1 MARARDLLEETLEA
15 WTYTRSGV
23 IDELENMSEDQFQF
37 KPTPV
42 SRTVA
47 QLAQHIIE
55 SALMATGELTRP
67 DGSFRRKSYAEF
79 MEEYAGGRADTENKG
94 ELLALLRATHEEAL
108 AAFRKTGQA
117 GLLRDIVQF
126 NGEPATRLTWLN
138 HAIGH
143 EEYHRGQ
150 LALYARLLGR
160 VPALTQLI
168 NGPDPTDG

>member
-1 MARARDLLEETLEA
+1 MTRARDLLEETLEA
-15 WTYTRSGV
+15 WGYTRSGV
-23 IDELENMSEDQFQF
+23 IDELENIPAEEFHFQPSS
-37 KPTPV
+37 K

-55 SALMATGELTRP
+55 SALMATGELNRP
-67 DGSFRRKSYAEF
+67 DGSFQRRSYPEF
-79 MEEYAGGRADTENKG
+79 IDEYAGTRAHTTDKIA
-94 ELLALLRATHEEAL
+94 LIHLLRETHDEAVN
-108 AAFRKTGQA
+108 AFRQTGQG

-138 HAIGH
+138 HAIAH

-150 LALYARLLGR
+150 LAVYARLMGR

-168 NGPDPTDG
+168 EGLSPTP